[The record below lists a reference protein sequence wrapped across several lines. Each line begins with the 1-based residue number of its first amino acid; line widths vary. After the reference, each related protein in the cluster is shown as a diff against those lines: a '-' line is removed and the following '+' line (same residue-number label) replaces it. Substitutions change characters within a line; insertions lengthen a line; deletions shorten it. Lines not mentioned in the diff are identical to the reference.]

1 MQAECSAPFR
11 TNFWILRRSIRSA
24 TIAVS
29 RLSRSLAYQGAMYV
43 SYRLT
48 LGKAF
53 VGRVLMLVFMNAGV
67 GLITGVIE
75 YFCGLAAGWFPDFS
89 A

>member
-1 MQAECSAPFR
+1 
-11 TNFWILRRSIRSA
+11 
-24 TIAVS
+24 
-29 RLSRSLAYQGAMYV
+29 MYV